1 MTYKIDIKDLN
12 TIISYSKDKM
22 FYLNPP
28 LFVSRVELDRG
39 HLPTVANLEA
49 ILMFLNSKGLL
60 TKEISLEYTN
70 DYDDNDMTELEP
82 R

>member
-12 TIISYSKDKM
+12 LMVSYSKDKM

-28 LFVSRVELDRG
+28 LFVSRVELERG
-39 HLPTVANLEA
+39 YLPTVANLEA

-60 TKEISLEYTN
+60 VKEVCVDYTT
-70 DYDDNDMTELEP
+70 DHDDNDMTELEE